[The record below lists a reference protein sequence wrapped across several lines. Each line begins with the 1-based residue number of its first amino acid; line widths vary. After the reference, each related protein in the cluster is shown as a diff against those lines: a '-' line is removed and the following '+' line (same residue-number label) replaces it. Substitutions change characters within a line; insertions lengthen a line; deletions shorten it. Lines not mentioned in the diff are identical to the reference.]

1 MDLDAYEQAGLYD
14 PADPEAAKRRALLA
28 WLEVQGTSIEQMQR
42 SASYGALSSAAGDAL
57 IRPGA
62 PITLVAL
69 AERVGLPEERILEI
83 LRAAG
88 ASSASGESQTFVES
102 DAETFAL
109 FKAAAGLFSGD
120 AVLEITR
127 VMGNAMARVAEAAI
141 TLFQVN
147 IEAPLAQQLDDQE
160 LTDLIEDFER
170 RANDIVTRFDGRVV
184 KHIGDEVMFI
194 AVGAAAACHI
204 ALAAA
209 EAFRGSGVE
218 PHGGLAIGPL
228 LTRGGDFY
236 GPIVNLASRVGDIA
250 IPGEILVTEDVMLGG
265 AEDPDLSFEPAGRRM
280 LKGFAD
286 PVPLWTLS

>member
-14 PADPEAAKRRALLA
+14 PASPEAAKRRALLD
-28 WLEVQGTSIEQMQR
+28 WLEAQGTSIEQMQR

-62 PITLVAL
+62 PITLAAL

-88 ASSASGESQTFVES
+88 ASSATGESQTFVES

-109 FKAAAGLFSGD
+109 FKAAAGLFSPD

-147 IEAPLAQQLDDQE
+147 VEAPLAESD
-160 LTDLIEDFER
+160 
-170 RANDIVTRFDGRVV
+170 
-184 KHIGDEVMFI
+184 
-194 AVGAAAACHI
+194 AAQI
-204 ALAAA
+204 TFA
-209 EAFRGSGVE
+209 EANLAGVRSLDLLPRALERTLPAPRGNRDSAIAPRLQPRESVRISTVG
-218 PHGGLAIGPL
+218 GGLHRPRRVHTARAA
-228 LTRGGDFY
+228 TRR
-236 GPIVNLASRVGDIA
+236 S
-250 IPGEILVTEDVMLGG
+250 
-265 AEDPDLSFEPAGRRM
+265 
-280 LKGFAD
+280 
-286 PVPLWTLS
+286 